1 MRWFAGTPC
10 LLLPLLCSSLAVQ
23 ACSKPAAPSTSTLQP
38 ATSAPAASS
47 LHHAV
52 ANPDLPP
59 IDCPLRKAGIDPHAL
74 KPFEQVQQYIDFLER
89 EDRAAWQK
97 PGDLIASL
105 KLAGSETVADVG
117 AGSGYFSF
125 PLARALPKGKVI
137 AIDVEPEMLRHI
149 HHKAMTRGVS
159 NIEVAL
165 ATNADPKVPAT
176 ADVVFMCDV
185 LHHVPQRDVW
195 LGTLHKQMRSG
206 ARLVVVE
213 FKEGDLPAG
222 PPSQAK
228 IPRAE
233 LLRLGQA
240 AGFTFV
246 AEKAD
251 LLPYQ
256 LVLEFHRP

>member
-1 MRWFAGTPC
+1 MGKRRI
-10 LLLPLLCSSLAVQ
+10 
-23 ACSKPAAPSTSTLQP
+23 TL
-38 ATSAPAASS
+38 TIR
-47 LHHAV
+47 
-52 ANPDLPP
+52 AN
-59 IDCPLRKAGIDPHAL
+59 
-74 KPFEQVQQYIDFLER
+74 
-89 EDRAAWQK
+89 QK
-97 PGDLIASL
+97 
-105 KLAGSETVADVG
+105 G
-117 AGSGYFSF
+117 A
-125 PLARALPKGKVI
+125 
-137 AIDVEPEMLRHI
+137 
-149 HHKAMTRGVS
+149 
-159 NIEVAL
+159 
-165 ATNADPKVPAT
+165 AT

-240 AGFTFV
+240 SGFTFV